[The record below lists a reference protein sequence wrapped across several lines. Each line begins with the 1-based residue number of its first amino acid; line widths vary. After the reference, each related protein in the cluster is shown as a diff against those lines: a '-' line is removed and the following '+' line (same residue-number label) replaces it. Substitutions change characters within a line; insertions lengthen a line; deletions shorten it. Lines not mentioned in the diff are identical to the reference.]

1 MASDSFHPPLSRNP
15 LSRRQWLQ
23 GLAAVAASS
32 ALSGCGAALY
42 RTATPS
48 TTASEPTPSQ
58 PSLTPQPLPIGAI
71 TAASLTISATAAGT
85 LAPGFIGLAYE
96 KQSLTTPLFTAASAD
111 LIGLFQ
117 RLGPSVLRLGGTST
131 DHSTWTPNGKGQTLG
146 EIAPPDVDALA
157 AFLRAAGWTCIYAVN
172 LGGSATGATTPELAA
187 SEIAYVAEQL
197 GSALVGVEIGNECE
211 TYGNPGSFYPG
222 NWSVEIFE
230 SLWKQFRAAIF
241 ATTPAAPIIGPAAA
255 SDVASWTLPFGE
267 YVTRDD
273 ISLLTQHYHRG
284 PAAAA
289 TIDDLLSPDTT
300 LATELQLLKYGA
312 QSIDVPFRIDACGAY
327 DSGGAPGISNAY
339 ASALWAIDMIFQ
351 SALGA
356 VSGLNFESGGQQPC
370 TPIADN
376 AGTVLGPQPI
386 FYGLL
391 LAALAGTGTLLSTE
405 LSAASLNV
413 TAYALQSADSTMS
426 LVIVNKDATQNLDL
440 SIVLPQGLSLTSAT
454 LQTLTQLST
463 GATTGPATGAT
474 TPSLTALSGITIQG
488 ATVAA
493 DGAFQPAVPYA
504 LTLTG
509 SQLTAYVPALS
520 AVLISLA

>member
-1 MASDSFHPPLSRNP
+1 M
-15 LSRRQWLQ
+15 
-23 GLAAVAASS
+23 
-32 ALSGCGAALY
+32 LSGCGAALY
-42 RTATPS
+42 RVATLS
-48 TTASEPTPSQ
+48 TTASQPTPSQ
-58 PSLTPQPLPIGAI
+58 PSSTPPALTPQPLPIGAI
-71 TAASLTISATAAGT
+71 TAASLTVSATAAGT

-96 KQSLTTPLFTAASAD
+96 KQSLTTPLFTAANSD

-117 RLGPSVLRLGGTST
+117 RLGPSVLRLGGASA
-131 DHSTWTPNGKGQTLG
+131 DHSIWTPNGKGQTPG
-146 EIAPPDVDALA
+146 EIAPADVDALA

-172 LGGSATGATTPELAA
+172 LGGSATGATTPALAA
-187 SEIAYVAEQL
+187 AEVAYVAAQL
-197 GSALVGVEIGNECE
+197 ASALVGVEIGNECE

-222 NWSVEIFE
+222 NWSVEVFE
-230 SLWKQFRAAIF
+230 SLWKQFRAAIV
-241 ATTPAAPIIGPAAA
+241 ATTPTAPITGPAAA

-267 YVTRDD
+267 YVTRSD
-273 ISLLTQHYHRG
+273 IGLLTQHYHRG
-284 PAAAA
+284 PAATA

-300 LATELQLLKYGA
+300 LATELLLLKYGA
-312 QSIDVPFRIDACGAY
+312 QSIDVPFRLDACSAY

-356 VSGLNFESGGQQPC
+356 ASGLNFEGGGQQPC
-370 TPIADN
+370 TPITDN

-391 LAALAGTGTLLSTE
+391 LATLAGTGTLLSTE

-413 TAYALQSADSTMS
+413 TAYALQSAEGTMS
-426 LVIVNKDATQNLDL
+426 LVIVNKDATQALDL

-463 GATTGPATGAT
+463 VATTGAAAGAT
-474 TPSLTALSGITIQG
+474 TPSLTALSGVTIQG
-488 ATVAA
+488 AAIAA
-493 DGAFQPAVPYA
+493 DGAFQAAAPYA
-504 LTLTG
+504 LMLTG

-520 AVLISLA
+520 AVLISLT